1 MKSLMI
7 ATIGLALIAHS
18 AASQELKTIPL
29 PEGTIIGDA
38 RFTLIPKVGGLD
50 WAVLLDT
57 KTGRTWRLGAVKF
70 PNTDPQTAASE
81 LMETRWVWVPI
92 EICDI
97 CR

>member
-7 ATIGLALIAHS
+7 ATISLALIAHS

-57 KTGRTWRLGAVKF
+57 KTGRTWRLGAVKV
-70 PNTDPQTAASE
+70 PNPDLEGS
-81 LMETRWVWVPI
+81 LETQWFWVPI
-92 EICDI
+92 EVCDT